1 METLPLYTIKKN
13 PSNVQ
18 GTKVKSS
25 TDAYGIARQLFEDDI
40 DVYESFWV
48 ILFNQGM
55 ESIGIAKIGQGGITA
70 TSVDLRLIA
79 KYAIETLAT
88 GCILVH
94 NHPSGRLVPSQED
107 IELTKKITQALGLLD
122 VKVRDHLIVTKNS
135 YYSFLDDGLL

>member
-18 GTKVKSS
+18 GTKVTSS
-25 TDAYGIARQLFEDDI
+25 SHAYGIARQLFEDDI

-70 TSVDLRLIA
+70 TYVDTRLIA
-79 KYAIETLAT
+79 KYAIDSLAT

-94 NHPSGRLVPSQED
+94 NHPSGRLVPSKED
-107 IELTKKITQALGLLD
+107 IDLTKKITQALDLLD